1 MRIKNICVFFLYLL
15 KKFDLTKKRESDV
28 LLKLRVYI
36 CIEIISIFAYGKFD
50 PNMISKFRYLA
61 ERNFVFVTVIQYFW
75 RDGLY
80 CFSILL
86 FIRPSVGVNYIALVL
101 NSSSDLLYESIEFC
115 VKLMNTCGLFLWGSE
130 LYMLSFPCQI

>member
-86 FIRPSVGVNYIALVL
+86 FIRPSVH
-101 NSSSDLLYESIEFC
+101 ESIAILHL
-115 VKLMNTCGLFLWGSE
+115 KLISCLSVNTRSE
-130 LYMLSFPCQI
+130 LYCFSAQLFI